1 MDRTKVEEYKKLPL
15 EEIDKLLKENHEIL
29 NKIWEEDDGSS
40 WENYSEKCRPYW
52 KKAHELYTAQAL
64 LTPYEDI
71 KFEPLDDNEKEEC
84 LFPIDEFREAC
95 KYKCFTSYDGFGY
108 YATETEKSDIDA
120 SPEAFAD
127 DYVRNDFTHVV
138 WYNK

>member
-1 MDRTKVEEYKKLPL
+1 MIEDYMKLPL
-15 EEIDKLLKENHEIL
+15 KEIDKLLKENHEIL

-40 WENYSEKCRPYW
+40 WETYSEKCRPYW
-52 KKAHELYTAQAL
+52 KKAHELYTTQAL

-71 KFEPLDDNEKEEC
+71 KFEPLDDDEKNEC
-84 LFPIDEFREAC
+84 LMPIDEFRAAC
-95 KYKCFTSYDGFGY
+95 KYNCFTSNDGFGY